1 MATTNLETHTEAFM
15 AMADK
20 LKSFSRRDGRTL
32 MEEQARGVLRTL
44 LLVMPPS
51 TTKVRGAKAKK
62 RGEAAIAS
70 DVRKVFVG
78 STPKRA
84 EVSSMGEMVRIMNS
98 KRRVGQI
105 RIRGSVKQTRAARS
119 MITEFIKKKQK
130 WVGYLAS
137 GWATAAR
144 GLGKIRV
151 PNWIG
156 RHSAPG
162 ITVIDAKN
170 TSVSATLS
178 NMVDWAHNIHRIDAR
193 IAYAVRYQTGKMNRR
208 VKHFVEK
215 AIKAADR

>member
-1 MATTNLETHTEAFM
+1 M
-15 AMADK
+15 AMAEK
-20 LKSFSRRDGRTL
+20 LASFSRRDGKTL
-32 MEEQARGVLRTL
+32 MEEQARGVLNTL

-51 TTKVRGAKAKK
+51 TTKVRGVKAKK
-62 RGEAAIAS
+62 QGEAAIAS

-78 STPKRA
+78 STPNRA
-84 EVSSMGEMVRIMNS
+84 EVNNMGEMNRILNS
-98 KRRVGQI
+98 KRSLGKI
-105 RIRGSVKQTRAARS
+105 RIRRGVAQTRASRS
-119 MITEFIKKKQK
+119 MIRDFIKSKQK

-137 GWATAAR
+137 GWATAGR

-156 RHSAPG
+156 RHAAPG
-162 ITVIDAKN
+162 ITVIDARN

-178 NMVDWAHNIHRIDAR
+178 NMVDWAHNIHRIDTR

-208 VKHFVEK
+208 VKYFVDK

>member
-1 MATTNLETHTEAFM
+1 MARTNIETHTEAFM
-15 AMADK
+15 EMAEK
-20 LKSFSRRDGRTL
+20 LKSFSRRDGKTL
-32 MEEQARGVLRTL
+32 IEEQARGVLSTL

-51 TTKVRGAKAKK
+51 TTKARGVQAKK
-62 RGEAAIAS
+62 RGEAAIAN
-70 DVRKVFVG
+70 DVRSVFVG

-84 EVSSMGEMVRIMNS
+84 EVKNMGDMVRIMNS
-98 KRRVGQI
+98 KRSLGKI
-105 RIRGSVKQTRAARS
+105 RIRRGVAQTRAARS

-162 ITVIDAKN
+162 VTVIDAKN

-215 AIKAADR
+215 AIKAADK

>member
-1 MATTNLETHTEAFM
+1 MQ
-15 AMADK
+15 MADK
-20 LKSFSRRDGRTL
+20 LKSFSRRDGKTL
-32 MEEQARGVLRTL
+32 MEEQARGVLNTL

-51 TTKVRGAKAKK
+51 TTKVRGVKAKK

-70 DVRKVFVG
+70 DVRSVFSG

-84 EVSSMGEMVRIMNS
+84 EVSSMGEMVRVLNS

-105 RIRGSVKQTRAARS
+105 RIRRAVKQTRASRS
-119 MITEFIKKKQK
+119 MIREFIKKKQK
-130 WVGYLAS
+130 YVGYLAS

-144 GLGKIRV
+144 GLGKIRI

-162 ITVIDAKN
+162 ITVIVAKN

-178 NMVDWAHNIHRIDAR
+178 NMVDWAHHMHRIDAR